1 MEAQLTIG
9 AVLGGDITLLSGTA
23 TVGGAE
29 MQRLPQ
35 HDDAVNALCL
45 LPASSFGAPKDAE
58 LIASGGWDRR
68 ILIWNLATMAAHHR
82 IDTSDPV
89 YSMSVIGGAYLAAGV
104 DWRNDAIIFLYDLSD
119 GRCDRTQSFNF
130 FNC

>member
-1 MEAQLTIG
+1 MEAELTIG

-35 HDDAVNALCL
+35 HDGPVYALCL

-58 LIASGGWDRR
+58 LIASGEV
-68 ILIWNLATMAAHHR
+68 LTVA
-82 IDTSDPV
+82 S
-89 YSMSVIGGAYLAAGV
+89 
-104 DWRNDAIIFLYDLSD
+104 
-119 GRCDRTQSFNF
+119 
-130 FNC
+130 

>member
-1 MEAQLTIG
+1 MEAELTIG

-58 LIASGGWDRR
+58 LIASGGADRR

-82 IDTSDPV
+82 IDTSGPV
-89 YSMSVIGGAYLAAGV
+89 YGV
-104 DWRNDAIIFLYDLSD
+104 CPSLVTRIWLLEWTPPFPLRPERWPLCAKV
-119 GRCDRTQSFNF
+119 DRTHRSNF